1 MAYDKVIDSIKFD
14 EALTYTANR
23 IRVKTDSTDLITWD
37 TSKGFGDV
45 IDSITSQDFLNFVQS
60 LEYFQVTSANTATN
74 LTLNIPNVTTLN
86 KAFDIGNQANN
97 LKKIEL
103 TVSEKLTNMSYVFN
117 NRAGGSLEEIIF
129 YGDLSKVTTLNA
141 AFACGGTGLNDNLKK
156 ISGLDF
162 TSVTTASQLFSSQRG
177 LVELDIKANTVGVA
191 LDLGDQRN
199 LNLVSCIN
207 VLNALKDLTGGT
219 ALTVKVHDNLK
230 NADTGIFYTNYVK
243 LDATTNLYISC
254 DSTDV
259 GAVTIATAIT
269 NKNWTI
275 A

>member
-23 IRVKTDSTDLITWD
+23 IRVKTGSTDLITWD
-37 TSKGFGDV
+37 ASKGFGDA
-45 IDSITSQDFLNFVQS
+45 IDSITSQDLLNFVQS
-60 LEYFQVTSANTATN
+60 LGHFQVTSANTATN

-86 KAFDIGNQANN
+86 NAFNIGNQANN

-103 TVSEKLTNMSYVFN
+103 TVSNKLTNMSYVFN
-117 NRAGGSLEEIIF
+117 NKACGPLEEIIF
-129 YGDLSKVTTLNA
+129 HGDLSKVTNLNV
-141 AFACGGTGLNDNLKK
+141 AFACAGTGMNDTLKK

-162 TSVTTASQLFSSQRG
+162 TSVTTATQLFSSQRG
-177 LVELDIKANTVGVA
+177 LVELDIKANTVGIA
-191 LDLGDQRN
+191 LNLDDQRN
-199 LNLVSCIN
+199 LNLASCIN
-207 VLNALKDLTGGT
+207 VLNALKDLTGET

-230 NADTGIFYTNYVK
+230 NADTGVFYTNYVK

>member
-60 LEYFQVTSANTATN
+60 LGYFQVTSANTATN

-141 AFACGGTGLNDNLKK
+141 AFACGGTGLNENLKK

>member
-1 MAYDKVIDSIKFD
+1 MAFDKVIDSIKLD

-23 IRVKTDSTDLITWD
+23 IRVKTDSTDSITWD
-37 TSKGFGDV
+37 ASKGFGDA
-45 IDSITSQDFLNFVQS
+45 IDSITSQDFLDFVQS
-60 LEYFQVTSANTATN
+60 LGYFQVTSANTATN

-162 TSVTTASQLFSSQRG
+162 TSVTTTSQLFSSQRG

>member
-37 TSKGFGDV
+37 VSKGFGDA
-45 IDSITSQDFLNFVQS
+45 IDSITNQDLLNFVQS
-60 LEYFQVTSANTATN
+60 LGHFQVTSANTATN

-86 KAFDIGNQANN
+86 KAFNIGIQANN

-162 TSVTTASQLFSSQRG
+162 TSVTTASQLFYSQRG
-177 LVELDIKANTVGVA
+177 LVELDIRANTVGVA
-191 LDLGDQRN
+191 LDLGGQRN
-199 LNLVSCIN
+199 LNLASCIN
-207 VLNALKDLTGGT
+207 VLNALKDLTGET
-219 ALTVKVHDNLK
+219 ALTVTVHDNLK
-230 NADTGIFYTNYVK
+230 NADTGVFYTNYVK

>member
-1 MAYDKVIDSIKFD
+1 MAFDKVIDSIKLD

-23 IRVKTDSTDLITWD
+23 IRVKTDSTDSITWD
-37 TSKGFGDV
+37 ASKGFGDA
-45 IDSITSQDFLNFVQS
+45 IDSITSQDFLDFVQS
-60 LEYFQVTSANTATN
+60 LGYFQVTSANTATN

-86 KAFDIGNQANN
+86 RAFVIGNQPNN

-103 TVSEKLTNMSYVFN
+103 TVSNKLTNMSDMFGNVS
-117 NRAGGSLEEIIF
+117 GGLLEEIIF
-129 YGDLSKVTTLNA
+129 HGDLSKVTNLNV
-141 AFACGGTGLNDNLKK
+141 AFACGGTGMNDNLKK

-162 TSVTTASQLFSSQRG
+162 TSVTTATQLFSSQRG

-191 LDLGDQRN
+191 LDLSSQRS
-199 LNLVSCIN
+199 LNLASCIN
-207 VLNALKDLTGGT
+207 VLNALKDLTGDT

-243 LDATTNLYISC
+243 LDTTTNLYIDC
-254 DSTDV
+254 ESTDAD
-259 GAVTIATAIT
+259 AVTIAAAIT

>member
-37 TSKGFGDV
+37 VSKGFGDA
-45 IDSITSQDFLNFVQS
+45 IDSITSQDLLNFVQS
-60 LEYFQVTSANTATN
+60 LGHFQVTSANTATN

-86 KAFDIGNQANN
+86 KAFDIGSQANN

-156 ISGLDF
+156 ILGLDF
-162 TSVTTASQLFSSQRG
+162 TSITTASQLFNSQRG
-177 LVELDIKANTVGVA
+177 LVELDIRANTVGVA
-191 LDLGDQRN
+191 LDLGEQRN
-199 LNLVSCIN
+199 LNLASCIN
-207 VLNALKDLTGGT
+207 VLNALKDLTGET

-230 NADTGIFYTNYVK
+230 NADTGVFYTNYVK

>member
-1 MAYDKVIDSIKFD
+1 MAYDKVIDSIKFE

-37 TSKGFGDV
+37 VSKGFGDA
-45 IDSITSQDFLNFVQS
+45 IDSITSQDLLNFVQS
-60 LEYFQVTSANTATN
+60 LGHFQVTSANTATN

-86 KAFDIGNQANN
+86 KAFDIGSQANN

-156 ISGLDF
+156 ILGLDF
-162 TSVTTASQLFSSQRG
+162 TSVTTASQLFNSQRG
-177 LVELDIKANTVGVA
+177 LVELDIRANTVGVA
-191 LDLGDQRN
+191 LDLGEQRN
-199 LNLVSCIN
+199 LNLSSCIN

-230 NADTGIFYTNYVK
+230 NADTGVFYTNYVK

>member
-1 MAYDKVIDSIKFD
+1 MAFDKVIDSIKLD

-23 IRVKTDSTDLITWD
+23 IRVKTDSTDSITWD
-37 TSKGFGDV
+37 ASKGFGDA

-60 LEYFQVTSANTATN
+60 LGYFQVTSANTATN

-86 KAFDIGNQANN
+86 KAFAIGNQANN

-103 TVSEKLTNMSYVFN
+103 TVSNKLTNMSYMFSN
-117 NRAGGSLEEIIF
+117 MSAGSLEEIIF
-129 YGDLSKVTTLNA
+129 HGDLSKVTNLNV
-141 AFACGGTGLNDNLKK
+141 AFACGGTGTNDNLKK

-162 TSVTTASQLFSSQRG
+162 TSVTTATQLFNSQRG

-191 LDLGDQRN
+191 LDLSSQRS
-199 LNLVSCIN
+199 LNLASCIN
-207 VLNALKDLTGGT
+207 VLNALKDLTGNT

-243 LDATTNLYISC
+243 LDTTTNLYIDC
-254 DSTDV
+254 ESTDAD
-259 GAVTIATAIT
+259 AVTIAAAIT

>member
-60 LEYFQVTSANTATN
+60 LGYFQVTSANTATN

-129 YGDLSKVTTLNA
+129 YGDLSKVTALNA

-156 ISGLDF
+156 ILGLDF
-162 TSVTTASQLFSSQRG
+162 TSVTTASQLFNSQRG
-177 LVELDIKANTVGVA
+177 LVELDIRANTVGVA

-199 LNLVSCIN
+199 LNLASCIN
-207 VLNALKDLTGGT
+207 VLNALKDLTGET

-230 NADTGIFYTNYVK
+230 NADTGVFYTNYVK

>member
-37 TSKGFGDV
+37 VSKGFGDA
-45 IDSITSQDFLNFVQS
+45 IDSITSQDLLNFVQS
-60 LEYFQVTSANTATN
+60 LGHFQVTSANTATN

-117 NRAGGSLEEIIF
+117 NRVGGSLEEIIF
-129 YGDLSKVTTLNA
+129 HGDLSKVTTLNV
-141 AFACGGTGLNDNLKK
+141 AFACGGTGFNNNLKK
-156 ISGLDF
+156 ILGLDF
-162 TSVTTASQLFSSQRG
+162 TSVTTASQLFNSQRG
-177 LVELDIKANTVGVA
+177 LVELDIRANTVGVA
-191 LDLGDQRN
+191 LDLGEQRN
-199 LNLVSCIN
+199 LNLASCIN
-207 VLNALKDLTGGT
+207 VLNALKDLTGET

-230 NADTGIFYTNYVK
+230 NADTGVFYTNYVK

>member
-23 IRVKTDSTDLITWD
+23 IRVKTGSTDLITWD
-37 TSKGFGDV
+37 ASKGFGDA
-45 IDSITSQDFLNFVQS
+45 IDSITSQDLLNFVQS
-60 LEYFQVTSANTATN
+60 LGHFQMTGANTATN

-86 KAFDIGNQANN
+86 KAFDIGSQANN

-117 NRAGGSLEEIIF
+117 NKAGGSLEEIIF
-129 YGDLSKVTTLNA
+129 YGDLSKVTSLNA
-141 AFACGGTGLNDNLKK
+141 AFACSGTGLNDNLKK

-162 TSVTTASQLFSSQRG
+162 TSVATASQLFNSQRG

-191 LDLGDQRN
+191 LDLGGQRN
-199 LNLVSCIN
+199 LNLASCIN
-207 VLNALKDLTGGT
+207 VLNALKDLTGET

-230 NADTGIFYTNYVK
+230 NADTGVFYTNYVK

-259 GAVTIATAIT
+259 GAVIIATAIT

>member
-23 IRVKTDSTDLITWD
+23 IRVKTGSTDLITWD
-37 TSKGFGDV
+37 ASKGFGDA
-45 IDSITSQDFLNFVQS
+45 IDSITSQDLLNFVQS
-60 LEYFQVTSANTATN
+60 LGHFQMTSANTATN

-86 KAFDIGNQANN
+86 KAFDIGSQANN

-117 NRAGGSLEEIIF
+117 NKVGGSLEEIIF
-129 YGDLSKVTTLNA
+129 YGDLSKVTSLNA
-141 AFACGGTGLNDNLKK
+141 AFACSGTGLNDNLKK

-162 TSVTTASQLFSSQRG
+162 TSVTTASQLFNSQRG

-191 LDLGDQRN
+191 LDLGGQRN
-199 LNLVSCIN
+199 LNLASCIN
-207 VLNALKDLTGGT
+207 VLNALKDLTGET

-230 NADTGIFYTNYVK
+230 NADTGVFYTNYVK

>member
-37 TSKGFGDV
+37 VSKGFGDA
-45 IDSITSQDFLNFVQS
+45 IDSITNQDLLNFVQS
-60 LEYFQVTSANTATN
+60 LGHFQVTSANTATN

-86 KAFDIGNQANN
+86 KAFNIGIQANN

-162 TSVTTASQLFSSQRG
+162 TSVTTASQLFYSQRG
-177 LVELDIKANTVGVA
+177 LVELDIRANTVGVA
-191 LDLGDQRN
+191 LDLGGQRN
-199 LNLVSCIN
+199 LNLASCIN
-207 VLNALKDLTGGT
+207 VLNALKDLTGET
-219 ALTVKVHDNLK
+219 ALTVTVHDNLK
-230 NADTGIFYTNYVK
+230 NAETGVFYTNYVK

>member
-37 TSKGFGDV
+37 VSKGFGDA
-45 IDSITSQDFLNFVQS
+45 IDSITSQDLLNFVQS
-60 LEYFQVTSANTATN
+60 LGHFQVTSANTATN

-86 KAFDIGNQANN
+86 KAFDIGSQANN

-117 NRAGGSLEEIIF
+117 NRVGGSLEEIIF

-141 AFACGGTGLNDNLKK
+141 AFACGGTGFNDNLKK
-156 ISGLDF
+156 ILGLDF
-162 TSVTTASQLFSSQRG
+162 TSVTTASQLFNSQRG
-177 LVELDIKANTVGVA
+177 LVELDIRANTVGVA
-191 LDLGDQRN
+191 LDLGEQRN
-199 LNLVSCIN
+199 LNLASCIN
-207 VLNALKDLTGGT
+207 VLNALKDLTGET

-230 NADTGIFYTNYVK
+230 NADTGVFYTNYVK

>member
-37 TSKGFGDV
+37 VSKGFGDA
-45 IDSITSQDFLNFVQS
+45 IDSITSQDLLNFVQS
-60 LEYFQVTSANTATN
+60 LGHFQVTSANTATN

-86 KAFDIGNQANN
+86 KAFDIGSQANN

-117 NRAGGSLEEIIF
+117 NRAGDSLEEIIF

-156 ISGLDF
+156 ILGLDF
-162 TSVTTASQLFSSQRG
+162 TSVTTASQLFHSQRG
-177 LVELDIKANTVGVA
+177 LVELDIRANTVGVA
-191 LDLGDQRN
+191 LDLGEQRN
-199 LNLVSCIN
+199 LNLASCIN
-207 VLNALKDLTGGT
+207 VLNALKDLTGET

-230 NADTGIFYTNYVK
+230 NADTGVFYTNYVK

>member
-1 MAYDKVIDSIKFD
+1 MAFDKVIDSIKLD

-23 IRVKTDSTDLITWD
+23 IRVKTDSTDSITWD
-37 TSKGFGDV
+37 ASKGFGDA

-60 LEYFQVTSANTATN
+60 LGYFQVTSANTATN

-86 KAFDIGNQANN
+86 RAFVIGNQPNN

-103 TVSEKLTNMSYVFN
+103 TVSNKLTNMSCMFSNVS
-117 NRAGGSLEEIIF
+117 GGLLEEIIF
-129 YGDLSKVTTLNA
+129 HGDLSKVTNLNV
-141 AFACGGTGLNDNLKK
+141 AFACGGTGMNDNLKK

-162 TSVTTASQLFSSQRG
+162 TSVTTATQLFNSQRG

-191 LDLGDQRN
+191 LDLSSQRS
-199 LNLVSCIN
+199 LNLASCIN
-207 VLNALKDLTGGT
+207 VLNALKDLTGDT

-230 NADTGIFYTNYVK
+230 NADTGTFYTNYVK
-243 LDATTNLYISC
+243 LDTTTNLYIGC
-254 DSTDV
+254 ESTDAD
-259 GAVTIATAIT
+259 AVTIAAAIT

>member
-45 IDSITSQDFLNFVQS
+45 IDSITSQDFLSFVQS
-60 LEYFQVTSANTATN
+60 LGHFQVTSANTATN

-86 KAFDIGNQANN
+86 KAFDIGSQANN

-103 TVSEKLTNMSYVFN
+103 TVSNKLTNMSYVFN
-117 NRAGGSLEEIIF
+117 NRACGSLKEIIF
-129 YGDLSKVTTLNA
+129 HGDLSKVTNLNV
-141 AFACGGTGLNDNLKK
+141 AFACGGTGMNDTLKK

-162 TSVTTASQLFSSQRG
+162 TSVTTATQLFGSQRG
-177 LVELDIKANTVGVA
+177 LVELDIKANTVGIA
-191 LDLGDQRN
+191 LNLDDQRN
-199 LNLVSCIN
+199 LNLASCIN
-207 VLNALKDLTGGT
+207 VLNALKDLTGET

-230 NADTGIFYTNYVK
+230 NADTGVFYTNYVK

>member
-23 IRVKTDSTDLITWD
+23 IRVKTGSTDLITWD
-37 TSKGFGDV
+37 ASKGFGDA
-45 IDSITSQDFLNFVQS
+45 IDSITSQDLLNFVQS
-60 LEYFQVTSANTATN
+60 LGHFQVTSANTATN

-86 KAFDIGNQANN
+86 NAFNIGNQANN

-103 TVSEKLTNMSYVFN
+103 TVSNKLTNMSYVFN
-117 NRAGGSLEEIIF
+117 NKACGSLEEIIF
-129 YGDLSKVTTLNA
+129 HGDLSKVTNLNV
-141 AFACGGTGLNDNLKK
+141 AFACAGTGMNDTLKK

-162 TSVTTASQLFSSQRG
+162 TSVTTATQLFSSQRG
-177 LVELDIKANTVGVA
+177 LVELDIKANTVGIA
-191 LDLGDQRN
+191 LNLDGQRN
-199 LNLVSCIN
+199 LNLASCIN
-207 VLNALKDLTGGT
+207 VLNALKDLTGET

-230 NADTGIFYTNYVK
+230 NADTGVFYTNYVK

>member
-37 TSKGFGDV
+37 VSKGFGDA
-45 IDSITSQDFLNFVQS
+45 IDSITSQDLLNFVQS
-60 LEYFQVTSANTATN
+60 LGHFQVTSANTATN

-103 TVSEKLTNMSYVFN
+103 TVSEKLTNMSFVFN
-117 NRAGGSLEEIIF
+117 NGAGGSLEEIIF

-141 AFACGGTGLNDNLKK
+141 AFACSGTGLNDSLKK

-162 TSVTTASQLFSSQRG
+162 TSVTTASQLFNSQRG
-177 LVELDIKANTVGVA
+177 LVELDIRANTVGVA
-191 LDLGDQRN
+191 LDLGGQRN
-199 LNLVSCIN
+199 LNLASCIN
-207 VLNALKDLTGGT
+207 VLNALKDLTGET

-230 NADTGIFYTNYVK
+230 NADTGVFYTNYVK

>member
-37 TSKGFGDV
+37 VSKGFGDA
-45 IDSITSQDFLNFVQS
+45 IDSITSQDLLNFVQS
-60 LEYFQVTSANTATN
+60 LGHFQVTSANTATN

-86 KAFDIGNQANN
+86 RAFDIGSQANN

-156 ISGLDF
+156 ILGLDF
-162 TSVTTASQLFSSQRG
+162 TSVTTASQLFNSQRG
-177 LVELDIKANTVGVA
+177 LVELDIRANTVGVA
-191 LDLGDQRN
+191 LDLGEQRN
-199 LNLVSCIN
+199 LNLASCIN
-207 VLNALKDLTGGT
+207 VLNALKDLTGET

-230 NADTGIFYTNYVK
+230 NADTGVFYTNYVK

>member
-37 TSKGFGDV
+37 VSKGFGDA
-45 IDSITSQDFLNFVQS
+45 IDSITSQDLLNFVQS
-60 LEYFQVTSANTATN
+60 LGHFQVTSANTATN

-86 KAFDIGNQANN
+86 EAFDIGSQANN

-141 AFACGGTGLNDNLKK
+141 AFACGGTGFNDNLKK
-156 ISGLDF
+156 ILGLDF
-162 TSVTTASQLFSSQRG
+162 TSVTTASQLFNSQRG
-177 LVELDIKANTVGVA
+177 LVELDIRANTVGVA
-191 LDLGDQRN
+191 LDLGEQRN
-199 LNLVSCIN
+199 LNLSSCIN

-230 NADTGIFYTNYVK
+230 NADTGVFYTNYVK

>member
-37 TSKGFGDV
+37 VSKGFGDA
-45 IDSITSQDFLNFVQS
+45 IDSITSQDLLNFVQS
-60 LEYFQVTSANTATN
+60 LGHFQVTSANTATN

-86 KAFDIGNQANN
+86 KAFDIGSQANN

-117 NRAGGSLEEIIF
+117 NRAGDSLEEIIF

-156 ISGLDF
+156 ILGLDF
-162 TSVTTASQLFSSQRG
+162 TSVTTASQLFNSQRG
-177 LVELDIKANTVGVA
+177 LVELDIRANTVGVA
-191 LDLGDQRN
+191 LDLGEQRN
-199 LNLVSCIN
+199 LNLSSCIN

-230 NADTGIFYTNYVK
+230 NADTGVFYTNYVK

-254 DSTDV
+254 DSTDM

>member
-37 TSKGFGDV
+37 VSKGFGDA
-45 IDSITSQDFLNFVQS
+45 IDSITSQDLLNFVQS
-60 LEYFQVTSANTATN
+60 LGHFQVTSANTATN

-141 AFACGGTGLNDNLKK
+141 AFACGGTGFNDNLKK
-156 ISGLDF
+156 ILGLDF
-162 TSVTTASQLFSSQRG
+162 TSVTTASQLFNSQRG
-177 LVELDIKANTVGVA
+177 LVELDIRANTVGVA
-191 LDLGDQRN
+191 LDLGEQRN
-199 LNLVSCIN
+199 LNLASCIN
-207 VLNALKDLTGGT
+207 VLNALKDLTGET

-230 NADTGIFYTNYVK
+230 NADTGVFYTNYVK

>member
-60 LEYFQVTSANTATN
+60 LGYFQVTSANTATN

-191 LDLGDQRN
+191 LDLGYQRN

-207 VLNALKDLTGGT
+207 VLNALKDLTGDT

-243 LDATTNLYISC
+243 LDTTTNLYIDC
-254 DSTDV
+254 ESTDAD
-259 GAVTIATAIT
+259 AVTIATAIT

>member
-60 LEYFQVTSANTATN
+60 LGYFQVTSANTATN

-259 GAVTIATAIT
+259 GAVTIATAII

>member
-1 MAYDKVIDSIKFD
+1 MAYDKIIDSIKFD

-23 IRVKTDSTDLITWD
+23 IRVKTGSTDLITWD
-37 TSKGFGDV
+37 ASKGFGDA
-45 IDSITSQDFLNFVQS
+45 IDSITSQDLLNFVQS
-60 LEYFQVTSANTATN
+60 LGHFQVTSANTATN

-86 KAFDIGNQANN
+86 NAFNIGNQANN

-103 TVSEKLTNMSYVFN
+103 TVSNKLTNMSYVFN
-117 NRAGGSLEEIIF
+117 NRACGSLEEIIF
-129 YGDLSKVTTLNA
+129 HGDLSKVTTLNA

-191 LDLGDQRN
+191 LDLGGQKN
-199 LNLVSCIN
+199 LNLASCIN
-207 VLNALKDLTGGT
+207 VLNALKDLTGET

-230 NADTGIFYTNYVK
+230 NADTGVFYTNYVK

>member
-1 MAYDKVIDSIKFD
+1 MAFDKVIDSIKLD

-23 IRVKTDSTDLITWD
+23 IRVKTDSTDSITWD
-37 TSKGFGDV
+37 ASKGFGDA
-45 IDSITSQDFLNFVQS
+45 IDSITSQDFLDFVQS
-60 LEYFQVTSANTATN
+60 LGYFQVTSANTATN

-86 KAFDIGNQANN
+86 RAFVIGNQPNN

-103 TVSEKLTNMSYVFN
+103 TVSNKLTNMSDMFGNVS
-117 NRAGGSLEEIIF
+117 GGLLEEIIF
-129 YGDLSKVTTLNA
+129 HGDLSKVTNLNV
-141 AFACGGTGLNDNLKK
+141 AFACGGTGMNDNLKK

-162 TSVTTASQLFSSQRG
+162 TSVTTATQLFNSQRG

-191 LDLGDQRN
+191 LDLSSQRS
-199 LNLVSCIN
+199 LNLASCIN
-207 VLNALKDLTGGT
+207 VLNALKDLTGDT

-243 LDATTNLYISC
+243 LDTTTNLYIDC
-254 DSTDV
+254 ESTDAD
-259 GAVTIATAIT
+259 AVTIAAAIT

>member
-37 TSKGFGDV
+37 VSKGFGDA
-45 IDSITSQDFLNFVQS
+45 IDSITSQDLLNFVQS
-60 LEYFQVTSANTATN
+60 LGHFQVTSANTATN

-86 KAFDIGNQANN
+86 KAFDIDSQANN

-156 ISGLDF
+156 ILGLDF
-162 TSVTTASQLFSSQRG
+162 TSVTTASQLFNSQRG
-177 LVELDIKANTVGVA
+177 LVELDIRANTVGVA
-191 LDLGDQRN
+191 LDLGEQRN
-199 LNLVSCIN
+199 LNLASCIN
-207 VLNALKDLTGGT
+207 VLNALKDLTGET

-230 NADTGIFYTNYVK
+230 NADTGVFYTNYVK

>member
-14 EALTYTANR
+14 EALTYTANC
-23 IRVKTDSTDLITWD
+23 IRVKTGSTDLITWD
-37 TSKGFGDV
+37 ASKGFGDA
-45 IDSITSQDFLNFVQS
+45 IDSITSQDLLNFVQS
-60 LEYFQVTSANTATN
+60 LGHFQMTSANTATN

-86 KAFDIGNQANN
+86 KAFDIGSQANN

-117 NRAGGSLEEIIF
+117 NKAGGSLEEIIF
-129 YGDLSKVTTLNA
+129 YGDLSKVTSLNA
-141 AFACGGTGLNDNLKK
+141 AFACSGTGLNDNLKK

-162 TSVTTASQLFSSQRG
+162 TSVTTASQLFNSQRG

-191 LDLGDQRN
+191 LDLGGQRN
-199 LNLVSCIN
+199 LNLASCIN
-207 VLNALKDLTGGT
+207 VLNALKDLTGET

-230 NADTGIFYTNYVK
+230 NADTGVFYTNYVK

>member
-1 MAYDKVIDSIKFD
+1 MAFDKVIDSIKLD

-23 IRVKTDSTDLITWD
+23 IRVKTDSTDSITWD
-37 TSKGFGDV
+37 ASKGFGDA
-45 IDSITSQDFLNFVQS
+45 IDSITSQDFLDFVQS
-60 LEYFQVTSANTATN
+60 LGYFQVTSANTATN

-86 KAFDIGNQANN
+86 RAFVIGNQPNN

-103 TVSEKLTNMSYVFN
+103 TVSNKLTNMSDMFSNVL
-117 NRAGGSLEEIIF
+117 GGLLEEIIF
-129 YGDLSKVTTLNA
+129 HGDLSKVTNLNV
-141 AFACGGTGLNDNLKK
+141 AFACGGTGMNDNLKK

-162 TSVTTASQLFSSQRG
+162 TSVTTATQLFNSQRG

-191 LDLGDQRN
+191 LDLSSQRS
-199 LNLVSCIN
+199 LNLASCIN
-207 VLNALKDLTGGT
+207 VLNALKDLTGDT

-243 LDATTNLYISC
+243 LDTTTNLYIDC
-254 DSTDV
+254 ESTDAD
-259 GAVTIATAIT
+259 AVTIAAAIT

>member
-37 TSKGFGDV
+37 VSKGFGDA
-45 IDSITSQDFLNFVQS
+45 IDSITSQDLLNFVQS
-60 LEYFQVTSANTATN
+60 LGHFQVTSANTATN

-86 KAFDIGNQANN
+86 RAFDIGNQANN

-103 TVSEKLTNMSYVFN
+103 TVSEKLTNMSYVFG

-156 ISGLDF
+156 ILGLDF
-162 TSVTTASQLFSSQRG
+162 TSITTASQLFNSQRG
-177 LVELDIKANTVGVA
+177 LVELDIRANTVGVA
-191 LDLGDQRN
+191 LDLGVQRN
-199 LNLVSCIN
+199 LNLASCIN
-207 VLNALKDLTGGT
+207 VLNALKDLTGET

-230 NADTGIFYTNYVK
+230 NADTGVFYTNYVK

>member
-37 TSKGFGDV
+37 VSKGFGDA
-45 IDSITSQDFLNFVQS
+45 IDSITSQDLLNFVQS
-60 LEYFQVTSANTATN
+60 LGHFQVTSANTATN

-86 KAFDIGNQANN
+86 KAFDIGSQANN

-141 AFACGGTGLNDNLKK
+141 AFACGGTGFNDNLKK
-156 ISGLDF
+156 ILGLDF
-162 TSVTTASQLFSSQRG
+162 TSVTTASQLFYSQRG
-177 LVELDIKANTVGVA
+177 LVELDIRANTVGVA

-199 LNLVSCIN
+199 LNLASCIN
-207 VLNALKDLTGGT
+207 VLNALKDLTGES

-230 NADTGIFYTNYVK
+230 NADTGVFYTNYVK

>member
-1 MAYDKVIDSIKFD
+1 MAFDKVIDSIKLD

-23 IRVKTDSTDLITWD
+23 IRVKTDSTDSITWD
-37 TSKGFGDV
+37 ASKGFGDV

-60 LEYFQVTSANTATN
+60 LGYFQVTSANTATN

-86 KAFDIGNQANN
+86 RAFAIGNQANN

-103 TVSEKLTNMSYVFN
+103 TVSNKLTNMSYMFSN
-117 NRAGGSLEEIIF
+117 MSAGSLEEIIF
-129 YGDLSKVTTLNA
+129 HGDLSKVTNLNV
-141 AFACGGTGLNDNLKK
+141 AFACGGTGMNDNLKK

-162 TSVTTASQLFSSQRG
+162 TSVTTATQLFSSQRG

-191 LDLGDQRN
+191 LDLSSQRS
-199 LNLVSCIN
+199 LNLASCIN
-207 VLNALKDLTGGT
+207 VLNALKDLTGDT

-243 LDATTNLYISC
+243 LDTTTNLYIDC
-254 DSTDV
+254 ESTDV

>member
-37 TSKGFGDV
+37 VSKGFGDA
-45 IDSITSQDFLNFVQS
+45 IDSITSQDLLNFVQS
-60 LEYFQVTSANTATN
+60 LGHFQVTSANTAIN

-86 KAFDIGNQANN
+86 KAFDIDSQANN

-117 NRAGGSLEEIIF
+117 NRTGGSLEEIIF

-156 ISGLDF
+156 ILGLDF
-162 TSVTTASQLFSSQRG
+162 TSVTTASQLFNSQRG
-177 LVELDIKANTVGVA
+177 LVELDIRANTVGVA
-191 LDLGDQRN
+191 LDLGEQRN
-199 LNLVSCIN
+199 LNLSSCIN

-230 NADTGIFYTNYVK
+230 NADTGVFYTNYVK

>member
-23 IRVKTDSTDLITWD
+23 IRVKTGSTDLITWD
-37 TSKGFGDV
+37 ASKGFGDA
-45 IDSITSQDFLNFVQS
+45 IDSITSQDLLNFVQS
-60 LEYFQVTSANTATN
+60 LGHFQVTSANTATN

-86 KAFDIGNQANN
+86 NAFNIGNQANN

-103 TVSEKLTNMSYVFN
+103 TVSNKLTNMSYVFN

-177 LVELDIKANTVGVA
+177 LVELDIKANTVGIA
-191 LDLGDQRN
+191 LNLDDQRN
-199 LNLVSCIN
+199 LNLASCIN
-207 VLNALKDLTGGT
+207 VLNALKDLTGET

-230 NADTGIFYTNYVK
+230 NADTGVFYTNYVK

>member
-1 MAYDKVIDSIKFD
+1 MAFDKVIDSIKLD

-23 IRVKTDSTDLITWD
+23 IRVKTDSTDSITWD
-37 TSKGFGDV
+37 ASKGFGDA
-45 IDSITSQDFLNFVQS
+45 IDSITSQDFLDFVQS
-60 LEYFQVTSANTATN
+60 LGYFQVTSANTATN

-86 KAFDIGNQANN
+86 RAFVIGNQPNN

-103 TVSEKLTNMSYVFN
+103 TVSNKLTNMSDMFSNVS
-117 NRAGGSLEEIIF
+117 GGLLEEIIF
-129 YGDLSKVTTLNA
+129 HGDLSKVTNLNV
-141 AFACGGTGLNDNLKK
+141 AFACGGTGMNDNLKK

-162 TSVTTASQLFSSQRG
+162 TSVTTATQLFSSQRG

-191 LDLGDQRN
+191 LDLSSQRS
-199 LNLVSCIN
+199 LNLASCIN
-207 VLNALKDLTGGT
+207 VLNALKDLTGDT

-243 LDATTNLYISC
+243 LDTTTNLYIDC
-254 DSTDV
+254 ESTDAD
-259 GAVTIATAIT
+259 AVTIAAAIT

>member
-37 TSKGFGDV
+37 VSKGFGDA
-45 IDSITSQDFLNFVQS
+45 IDSITSQDLLNFVQS
-60 LEYFQVTSANTATN
+60 LGHFQVTSANTATN

-86 KAFDIGNQANN
+86 KAFDIGSQANN

-156 ISGLDF
+156 ILGLDF
-162 TSVTTASQLFSSQRG
+162 TSVTTAFQLFNSQRG
-177 LVELDIKANTVGVA
+177 LVELDIRANTVGVA
-191 LDLGDQRN
+191 LDLGEQRN
-199 LNLVSCIN
+199 LNLASCIN
-207 VLNALKDLTGGT
+207 VLNALKDLTSET

-230 NADTGIFYTNYVK
+230 NADTGVFYTNYVK

>member
-37 TSKGFGDV
+37 VSKGFGDA
-45 IDSITSQDFLNFVQS
+45 IDSITSQDLLNFVQS
-60 LEYFQVTSANTATN
+60 LGHFQVTSANTATN

-86 KAFDIGNQANN
+86 KAFDIGSQANN

-141 AFACGGTGLNDNLKK
+141 AFACGGTGFNGNLKK
-156 ISGLDF
+156 ILGLDF
-162 TSVTTASQLFSSQRG
+162 TSVTTASQLFNSQRG
-177 LVELDIKANTVGVA
+177 LVELDIRANTVGVA
-191 LDLGDQRN
+191 LDLGEQRN
-199 LNLVSCIN
+199 LNLSSCIN

-230 NADTGIFYTNYVK
+230 NADTGVFYTNYVK